1 MVTGLGA
8 SSLTSVSINAEDI
21 NFEESDEKG
30 INKNGN
36 NGKYGNDDGN
46 NNENIDGNNNNSVG
60 NNENDENTKGG
71 KGQETGGS
79 SGIKENEDGKEGEDK
94 EDSEDEEEEKED
106 IFELT
111 KCSAGDV
118 NLLDN
123 ADGEILIFKDKG
135 ITIDIEFRTNRV
147 MEKIKYRLHDELS
160 GNTTEG
166 SVTSELQEIIE
177 KDNENKDS
185 ENDGSDA
192 GDKGG
197 MKGGGEKEREETEK
211 IYVYKSKIQINDGF
225 AGNISFYAEG
235 ENDYRSEEYLT
246 GNFIAESEDAAE
258 NNVINIDCRSEFIS
272 ENDIPLFKE
281 NVHFNIS
288 AKAPLSGIEEYGI
301 TVKNILTG
309 EIIYKD
315 NFKREAK
322 TFGDFLHA
330 YEDEIQIE
338 AGSGDYIVEACIK
351 DKAGYT
357 RYDTEL
363 FSVDLNAPIIEYKY
377 IDKNISTN
385 RSIFPEIMV
394 TDRNISSEN
403 VHISLKGERHGNI
416 DILENISIQEIHNK
430 YDSSDILP
438 GLRELMGENI
448 VSGAIDV
455 SQLNKLTDKCNIKG
469 VINMS
474 ELQDDNY
481 ILTVEAT
488 DLTGNKNALNLPF
501 TINKHGSVFIPDNN
515 ILSMSDTFTNNP
527 ADINITE
534 LNIDSFGDE
543 HRQVLL
549 YHNGMVKTLKKGVD
563 YDVKEESE
571 DFLNKYTYRIFNRNF
586 KGNGTYSILINTVDK
601 AGNNNSSDSS
611 DICKV
616 FRFCVDK
623 SRPEIVKLSDDTY
636 VSSEDVEYLFVI
648 NDNIALKNFEY
659 SVDDGELIHVN
670 NISDSEE
677 FGEIIGTGS
686 FADDNVLNISLK
698 PDGLEHSVYIKSYDM
713 AGNTKDIVFRG
724 LSVRKPALGE
734 VYKKEYLAPAL
745 ENVREVSENTQFTD
759 FTILISI
766 LVLSG
771 ASAGT
776 ILFLVAKR
784 KRNVRLKNKK

>member
-8 SSLTSVSINAEDI
+8 SSLTSVSINAEDK

-94 EDSEDEEEEKED
+94 EDREDEEEKED

-118 NLLDN
+118 NLLNN

-177 KDNENKDS
+177 KDNENKDN

-197 MKGGGEKEREETEK
+197 MKEGGEKEREGTEK

-235 ENDYRSEEYLT
+235 ENDYKSEEYLT

-322 TFGDFLHA
+322 TFGDFLTT

-403 VHISLKGERHGNI
+403 VHISLKGERQGNI

-636 VSSEDVEYLFVI
+636 VSSEDVEYLFII

-659 SVDDGELIHVN
+659 SVDDGDLIHVN

-686 FADDNVLNISLK
+686 FADDNVLNFSLK

>member
-8 SSLTSVSINAEDI
+8 SSLTSVSINAEDK

-71 KGQETGGS
+71 KGQETGGC

-94 EDSEDEEEEKED
+94 EDREDEEEKED

-118 NLLDN
+118 NLLNN

-177 KDNENKDS
+177 KDNENKDN

-197 MKGGGEKEREETEK
+197 MKEGGEKEREGTEK

-235 ENDYRSEEYLT
+235 ENDYKSEEYLT

-322 TFGDFLHA
+322 TFGDFLTT

-403 VHISLKGERHGNI
+403 VHISLKGERQGNI

-636 VSSEDVEYLFVI
+636 VSSEDVEYLFII

>member
-8 SSLTSVSINAEDI
+8 SSLTSVSINAEDK

-94 EDSEDEEEEKED
+94 EDREDEEEKED

-118 NLLDN
+118 NLLNN

-177 KDNENKDS
+177 KDNENKDN

-197 MKGGGEKEREETEK
+197 MKGGGEEEREETEK

-288 AKAPLSGIEEYGI
+288 ATAPLSGIEEYGI

-322 TFGDFLHA
+322 TFGDFLPT

-385 RSIFPEIMV
+385 RSIFLEIMV

-403 VHISLKGERHGNI
+403 VHISLKGERQGNI

-677 FGEIIGTGS
+677 FGGIIGTGS

-724 LSVRKPALGE
+724 LSVRKPALRE

-759 FTILISI
+759 FTIFISI

>member
-8 SSLTSVSINAEDI
+8 SSLTSVSINAEDK

-36 NGKYGNDDGN
+36 NGKYGNDDG
-46 NNENIDGNNNNSVG
+46 NIDGNNNNSVG

-71 KGQETGGS
+71 KGQETDGS

-94 EDSEDEEEEKED
+94 EDREDEEEKED

-118 NLLDN
+118 NLLNN

-160 GNTTEG
+160 GNTTES

-177 KDNENKDS
+177 KDNENKDN

-197 MKGGGEKEREETEK
+197 MKGGGEKEREGTEK
-211 IYVYKSKIQINDGF
+211 IYVYKSKRQINDGV

-301 TVKNILTG
+301 TVKNIFIG

-322 TFGDFLHA
+322 TFGDFLPT

-403 VHISLKGERHGNI
+403 VHISLKGERQGNI

-534 LNIDSFGDE
+534 LNIDSFRDE

>member
-8 SSLTSVSINAEDI
+8 SSLTSVSINAEDK

-94 EDSEDEEEEKED
+94 EDREDEEEKED

-118 NLLDN
+118 NLLNN

-177 KDNENKDS
+177 KDNENKDN

-197 MKGGGEKEREETEK
+197 MKGGGEEEREETEK

-288 AKAPLSGIEEYGI
+288 ATAPLSGIEEYGI

-322 TFGDFLHA
+322 TFGDFLPT

-403 VHISLKGERHGNI
+403 VHISLKGERQGNI

-534 LNIDSFGDE
+534 LNIDSFRDE

>member
-8 SSLTSVSINAEDI
+8 SSLTSVSINAEDK

-94 EDSEDEEEEKED
+94 EDREDEEEKED

-118 NLLDN
+118 NLLNN

-177 KDNENKDS
+177 KDNENKDN

-197 MKGGGEKEREETEK
+197 MKGGGEKEREGTEK

-235 ENDYRSEEYLT
+235 ENDYKSEEYLT

-322 TFGDFLHA
+322 TFGDFLPT

-403 VHISLKGERHGNI
+403 VHISLKGEKQGNI

-549 YHNGMVKTLKKGVD
+549 YHNGMVKTLKKDVD

-745 ENVREVSENTQFTD
+745 ENIREVSENTQFTD

-776 ILFLVAKR
+776 ILFFVAKR

>member
-8 SSLTSVSINAEDI
+8 SSLTSVSINAEDK

-94 EDSEDEEEEKED
+94 EDIEDEEEKGD

-118 NLLDN
+118 NLLNN

-177 KDNENKDS
+177 KDNENKDN

-197 MKGGGEKEREETEK
+197 MKGGGEEEREETEK

-225 AGNISFYAEG
+225 AGNISFYTEG

-288 AKAPLSGIEEYGI
+288 ATAPLSGIEEYGI

-322 TFGDFLHA
+322 TFGDFLPT

-403 VHISLKGERHGNI
+403 VHISLKGERQGNI

-534 LNIDSFGDE
+534 LNIDSFRDE

-745 ENVREVSENTQFTD
+745 ENVREVRENTQFTD

>member
-8 SSLTSVSINAEDI
+8 SSLTSVSINAEDK

-94 EDSEDEEEEKED
+94 EDREDEEEKED

-118 NLLDN
+118 NLLNN

-177 KDNENKDS
+177 KDNENKDN

-197 MKGGGEKEREETEK
+197 MKGGGEEEREETEK

-288 AKAPLSGIEEYGI
+288 ATAPLSGIEEYGI

-322 TFGDFLHA
+322 TFGDFLPT

-363 FSVDLNAPIIEYKY
+363 LSVDLNAPIIEYKY

-403 VHISLKGERHGNI
+403 VHISLKGERQGNI

-534 LNIDSFGDE
+534 LNIDSFRDE

>member
-8 SSLTSVSINAEDI
+8 SSLTSVSINAEDK

-94 EDSEDEEEEKED
+94 EDREDEEEKED

-118 NLLDN
+118 NLLNN
-123 ADGEILIFKDKG
+123 ADGEILIFKDIG

-177 KDNENKDS
+177 KDNENKDN

-197 MKGGGEKEREETEK
+197 MKGGGEKEREGTEK
-211 IYVYKSKIQINDGF
+211 IYVYKFKIQINDGF

-322 TFGDFLHA
+322 TFGDFLPT

-338 AGSGDYIVEACIK
+338 AGSGDYIVKACIK

-403 VHISLKGERHGNI
+403 VHISLKGERQGNI

>member
-8 SSLTSVSINAEDI
+8 SSLTSVSINAEDK

-94 EDSEDEEEEKED
+94 EDREDEEEKED

-118 NLLDN
+118 NLLNN

-135 ITIDIEFRTNRV
+135 ITVDIEFRTNRV

-177 KDNENKDS
+177 KDNENKDN

-197 MKGGGEKEREETEK
+197 MKGGGEKKREGTEK

-322 TFGDFLHA
+322 TFGDFLPA

-403 VHISLKGERHGNI
+403 VHISLKGERQGNI

-571 DFLNKYTYRIFNRNF
+571 DFLNKYTYRVFNRNF

-759 FTILISI
+759 FTIFISI

>member
-8 SSLTSVSINAEDI
+8 SSLTSVSINAEDK

-46 NNENIDGNNNNSVG
+46 NNENIDGNNNNSLG

-94 EDSEDEEEEKED
+94 EDREDEEEKED

-118 NLLDN
+118 NLLNN

-147 MEKIKYRLHDELS
+147 MEKIKYRLHDKLS

-177 KDNENKDS
+177 KDNENKDN

-197 MKGGGEKEREETEK
+197 MKGGGEKEREGTEK

-288 AKAPLSGIEEYGI
+288 ATAPLSGIEEYGI

-322 TFGDFLHA
+322 TFGDFLPT

-403 VHISLKGERHGNI
+403 VHISLKGERQGNI

-636 VSSEDVEYLFVI
+636 VSSEDVEYLFII
-648 NDNIALKNFEY
+648 NDNIVLKNFEY

>member
-8 SSLTSVSINAEDI
+8 SSLTSVSINAEDK
-21 NFEESDEKG
+21 NFEESDENG

-94 EDSEDEEEEKED
+94 EDREDEEEKED

-118 NLLDN
+118 NLLNN

-177 KDNENKDS
+177 KDNENKDN

-197 MKGGGEKEREETEK
+197 MKEGGEKEREGTEK

-235 ENDYRSEEYLT
+235 ENDYKSEEYLT

-322 TFGDFLHA
+322 TFGDFLTT

-403 VHISLKGERHGNI
+403 VHISLKGERQGNI

-636 VSSEDVEYLFVI
+636 VSSEDVEYLFII

-659 SVDDGELIHVN
+659 SVDDGELTHVN

>member
-8 SSLTSVSINAEDI
+8 SSLTSVSINAEDK

-94 EDSEDEEEEKED
+94 EDREDEEEKED

-118 NLLDN
+118 NLLNN

-166 SVTSELQEIIE
+166 SVTSELQKIIE
-177 KDNENKDS
+177 KDNENKDN

-211 IYVYKSKIQINDGF
+211 IYVYKFKIQINDGF

-288 AKAPLSGIEEYGI
+288 ATAPLSGIEEYGI

-322 TFGDFLHA
+322 TFGDFLPT

-403 VHISLKGERHGNI
+403 VHISLKGERQGNI

-527 ADINITE
+527 ADFNITE
-534 LNIDSFGDE
+534 LNIDSFRDE

>member
-8 SSLTSVSINAEDI
+8 SSLTSFSINAEDK
-21 NFEESDEKG
+21 NLEESDEKG

-94 EDSEDEEEEKED
+94 EDRED

-118 NLLDN
+118 NLLNN

-177 KDNENKDS
+177 KDNENKDN

-322 TFGDFLHA
+322 TFGDFLPT

-363 FSVDLNAPIIEYKY
+363 FSVDLNVPIIEYKS

-403 VHISLKGERHGNI
+403 VHISLKGERQGNI
-416 DILENISIQEIHNK
+416 DVLENISIQEIHNK

-670 NISDSEE
+670 NISDSEG

-784 KRNVRLKNKK
+784 KRNVRFKNKK

>member
-8 SSLTSVSINAEDI
+8 SSLTSVSINAEDK
-21 NFEESDEKG
+21 NLEESDEKG

-36 NGKYGNDDGN
+36 NVKYGNDDGN
-46 NNENIDGNNNNSVG
+46 NNENIDGNNNNSLG

-94 EDSEDEEEEKED
+94 EDREDEEEKED

-118 NLLDN
+118 NLLNN

-177 KDNENKDS
+177 KDNENKDN

-197 MKGGGEKEREETEK
+197 MKGGGEKEREGTEK

-288 AKAPLSGIEEYGI
+288 ATAHLSGIEEYGI

-322 TFGDFLHA
+322 TFGDFLPT

-403 VHISLKGERHGNI
+403 VHISLKGERQGNI

-636 VSSEDVEYLFVI
+636 VSSEDVEYLFII

-677 FGEIIGTGS
+677 FGGIIGTGS

>member
-8 SSLTSVSINAEDI
+8 SSLTSVSINAEDK
-21 NFEESDEKG
+21 NLEESDEKG

-94 EDSEDEEEEKED
+94 EDREDEEEKED

-118 NLLDN
+118 NLLNN

-177 KDNENKDS
+177 KDNKNKDN

-197 MKGGGEKEREETEK
+197 MKGGGEKEREGTGETGDGKYRASLGEARNRKKSDDSTDNTQGNNASADNTDVTDPEEENPPEGTEK

-288 AKAPLSGIEEYGI
+288 AKAPFSGIEEYGI

-322 TFGDFLHA
+322 TFGDFLPT

-403 VHISLKGERHGNI
+403 VHISLKGERQGNI
-416 DILENISIQEIHNK
+416 
-430 YDSSDILP
+430 
-438 GLRELMGENI
+438 
-448 VSGAIDV
+448 
-455 SQLNKLTDKCNIKG
+455 C
-469 VINMS
+469 
-474 ELQDDNY
+474 
-481 ILTVEAT
+481 
-488 DLTGNKNALNLPF
+488 
-501 TINKHGSVFIPDNN
+501 
-515 ILSMSDTFTNNP
+515 LS
-527 ADINITE
+527 
-534 LNIDSFGDE
+534 
-543 HRQVLL
+543 
-549 YHNGMVKTLKKGVD
+549 
-563 YDVKEESE
+563 
-571 DFLNKYTYRIFNRNF
+571 
-586 KGNGTYSILINTVDK
+586 
-601 AGNNNSSDSS
+601 
-611 DICKV
+611 
-616 FRFCVDK
+616 
-623 SRPEIVKLSDDTY
+623 
-636 VSSEDVEYLFVI
+636 
-648 NDNIALKNFEY
+648 
-659 SVDDGELIHVN
+659 LIH
-670 NISDSEE
+670 I
-677 FGEIIGTGS
+677 
-686 FADDNVLNISLK
+686 
-698 PDGLEHSVYIKSYDM
+698 
-713 AGNTKDIVFRG
+713 
-724 LSVRKPALGE
+724 
-734 VYKKEYLAPAL
+734 
-745 ENVREVSENTQFTD
+745 
-759 FTILISI
+759 
-766 LVLSG
+766 
-771 ASAGT
+771 
-776 ILFLVAKR
+776 
-784 KRNVRLKNKK
+784 

>member
-8 SSLTSVSINAEDI
+8 SSLTSVSINAEDK

-94 EDSEDEEEEKED
+94 EDREDEEEKED

-118 NLLDN
+118 NLLNN

-177 KDNENKDS
+177 KDNENKDN

-197 MKGGGEKEREETEK
+197 MKGGGEKEREGTEN

-235 ENDYRSEEYLT
+235 ENDYKSEEYLT

-322 TFGDFLHA
+322 TFGDFLPT

-403 VHISLKGERHGNI
+403 VHISLKGERKGNI

-549 YHNGMVKTLKKGVD
+549 YHNGMVKTLKKDVD

-670 NISDSEE
+670 NIFDSEE
-677 FGEIIGTGS
+677 FGGIIGTGS
-686 FADDNVLNISLK
+686 FAEDNVLNISLK

-759 FTILISI
+759 FTILIFI

>member
-8 SSLTSVSINAEDI
+8 SSLTSVSINAEDK

-94 EDSEDEEEEKED
+94 EDREDEEEKED

-118 NLLDN
+118 NLLNN

-177 KDNENKDS
+177 KDNENKDN

-197 MKGGGEKEREETEK
+197 MKGGGEKEREGTEK

-235 ENDYRSEEYLT
+235 ENDYKSEEYLT

-322 TFGDFLHA
+322 TFGDFLPT

-403 VHISLKGERHGNI
+403 VHISLKGERKGNI

-549 YHNGMVKTLKKGVD
+549 YHNGMVKTLKKDVD

-670 NISDSEE
+670 NIFDSEE
-677 FGEIIGTGS
+677 FGGIIGTGS

-759 FTILISI
+759 FTILIFI

-776 ILFLVAKR
+776 IFFLVAKR

>member
-8 SSLTSVSINAEDI
+8 SSLTSVSINAEDK

-94 EDSEDEEEEKED
+94 EDREDEEEKED

-111 KCSAGDV
+111 KCFAGDV
-118 NLLDN
+118 NLLNN

-177 KDNENKDS
+177 KDNENKDN

-197 MKGGGEKEREETEK
+197 MKGGGEEEREETEK

-322 TFGDFLHA
+322 TFGDFLPT

-338 AGSGDYIVEACIK
+338 AGSGDYIVKACIK

-403 VHISLKGERHGNI
+403 VHISLKGERQGNI

-759 FTILISI
+759 FTIFISI

>member
-8 SSLTSVSINAEDI
+8 SSLTSVSINAEDK

-94 EDSEDEEEEKED
+94 EDREDEEEKED

-118 NLLDN
+118 NLLNN

-166 SVTSELQEIIE
+166 SVTSELQEIIK
-177 KDNENKDS
+177 KDNENKDN

-197 MKGGGEKEREETEK
+197 MKGGGEEEREETEK

-288 AKAPLSGIEEYGI
+288 ATAPLSGIEEYGI

-322 TFGDFLHA
+322 TFGDFLPT

-403 VHISLKGERHGNI
+403 VHISLKGERQGNI

-534 LNIDSFGDE
+534 LNIDSFRDE

>member
-8 SSLTSVSINAEDI
+8 SSLTSVSINAEDK

-94 EDSEDEEEEKED
+94 EDREDEEEKED

-118 NLLDN
+118 NLLNN

-177 KDNENKDS
+177 KDNENKDN

-192 GDKGG
+192 GDKSG
-197 MKGGGEKEREETEK
+197 MKGGGEKEREGTEK

-235 ENDYRSEEYLT
+235 ENDYKSEEYLT

-288 AKAPLSGIEEYGI
+288 ATAPLSGIEEYGI

-322 TFGDFLHA
+322 TFGDFLPT

-403 VHISLKGERHGNI
+403 VHISLKGERQGNI

-636 VSSEDVEYLFVI
+636 VSSEDVEYLFII

-659 SVDDGELIHVN
+659 SVDDGELTHVN

-677 FGEIIGTGS
+677 FGGIIGTGS

>member
-8 SSLTSVSINAEDI
+8 SSLTSVSINAEDK

-94 EDSEDEEEEKED
+94 EDREDEEEKED

-118 NLLDN
+118 NLLNN

-177 KDNENKDS
+177 KDNENNDN

-197 MKGGGEKEREETEK
+197 MKGGGEEEREETEK

-288 AKAPLSGIEEYGI
+288 ATAPLSGIEEYGI

-322 TFGDFLHA
+322 TFGDFLPT

-403 VHISLKGERHGNI
+403 VHISLKGERQGNI

-534 LNIDSFGDE
+534 LNIDSFRDE

>member
-8 SSLTSVSINAEDI
+8 SSLTSVSINAEDK

-94 EDSEDEEEEKED
+94 EDREDEEEKED

-118 NLLDN
+118 NLLNN

-177 KDNENKDS
+177 KDNENKDN

-192 GDKGG
+192 GDKGE
-197 MKGGGEKEREETEK
+197 MKGGGEKEREGTEK

-322 TFGDFLHA
+322 TFGDFLPT

-403 VHISLKGERHGNI
+403 VHISLKGERQGNI

-636 VSSEDVEYLFVI
+636 VSSEDVEYLFII

>member
-8 SSLTSVSINAEDI
+8 SSLTSVSINAEDK
-21 NFEESDEKG
+21 NLEESDEKG

-46 NNENIDGNNNNSVG
+46 NNENIDGNNNNSLG

-94 EDSEDEEEEKED
+94 EDREDEEEKED

-118 NLLDN
+118 NLLNN

-177 KDNENKDS
+177 KDNENKDN

-197 MKGGGEKEREETEK
+197 MKGGGEKEREGTEK

-288 AKAPLSGIEEYGI
+288 ATAHLSGIEEYGI

-322 TFGDFLHA
+322 TFGDFLPT

-403 VHISLKGERHGNI
+403 VHISLKGERQGNI

-549 YHNGMVKTLKKGVD
+549 YHNGMVKTLKKDVD

-677 FGEIIGTGS
+677 FGGIIGTGS

>member
-8 SSLTSVSINAEDI
+8 SSLTSVSINAEDK

-79 SGIKENEDGKEGEDK
+79 SGIKENEDGKEEEDK
-94 EDSEDEEEEKED
+94 EDREDEEEKED

-118 NLLDN
+118 NLLNN

-177 KDNENKDS
+177 KDNENKDN

-197 MKGGGEKEREETEK
+197 MKGGGEEEREETEK

-288 AKAPLSGIEEYGI
+288 ATAPLSGIEEYGI

-322 TFGDFLHA
+322 TFGDFLPT

-403 VHISLKGERHGNI
+403 VHISLKGERQGNI

-534 LNIDSFGDE
+534 LNIDSFRDE

>member
-8 SSLTSVSINAEDI
+8 SSLTSFSINAEDK
-21 NFEESDEKG
+21 NLEESDEKG

-94 EDSEDEEEEKED
+94 EDREDEEEKED

-118 NLLDN
+118 NLLNN

-177 KDNENKDS
+177 KDNENKDN

-322 TFGDFLHA
+322 TFGDFLPT

-363 FSVDLNAPIIEYKY
+363 FSVDLNVPIIEYKS

-403 VHISLKGERHGNI
+403 VHISLKGERQGNI
-416 DILENISIQEIHNK
+416 DVLENISIQEIHNK

-670 NISDSEE
+670 NISDSEG

-784 KRNVRLKNKK
+784 KRNVRFKNKK

>member
-8 SSLTSVSINAEDI
+8 SSLTSVSINAEDK

-36 NGKYGNDDGN
+36 NGKYGNDDG
-46 NNENIDGNNNNSVG
+46 NIDGNNNNSVG

-94 EDSEDEEEEKED
+94 EDREDEEEKED

-118 NLLDN
+118 NLLNN

-177 KDNENKDS
+177 KDNENKDN

-197 MKGGGEKEREETEK
+197 MKGGGEKKREGTEK

-288 AKAPLSGIEEYGI
+288 AKAPLSDIEEYGI

-322 TFGDFLHA
+322 TFGDFLPA

-338 AGSGDYIVEACIK
+338 AGSEDYIVEACIK

-403 VHISLKGERHGNI
+403 VHISLKGERQGNI

-677 FGEIIGTGS
+677 FGGIIGTGS

-759 FTILISI
+759 FTIFISI

-776 ILFLVAKR
+776 ILFFVAKR

>member
-8 SSLTSVSINAEDI
+8 SSLTSVSINAEDK

-94 EDSEDEEEEKED
+94 EDREDEEEKED

-118 NLLDN
+118 NLLNN

-160 GNTTEG
+160 RNTTEG

-177 KDNENKDS
+177 KDNENKDN

-197 MKGGGEKEREETEK
+197 MKGGGEKEREGTEK

-235 ENDYRSEEYLT
+235 ENDYKSEEYLT

-322 TFGDFLHA
+322 TFGDFLPT

-403 VHISLKGERHGNI
+403 VHISLKGERQGNI

-549 YHNGMVKTLKKGVD
+549 YHNGMVKTLKKDVD

-771 ASAGT
+771 ALAGT

>member
-8 SSLTSVSINAEDI
+8 SSLTSVSINAEDK

-94 EDSEDEEEEKED
+94 EDREDEEEKED

-118 NLLDN
+118 NLLNN

-177 KDNENKDS
+177 KDNENKDN

-197 MKGGGEKEREETEK
+197 MKGGGEKEREGTEK

-322 TFGDFLHA
+322 TSGDFLPA

-403 VHISLKGERHGNI
+403 VHISLKGERQGNI

-549 YHNGMVKTLKKGVD
+549 YHNGMVKMLKKGVD

-636 VSSEDVEYLFVI
+636 VSSEDVEYLFII

-677 FGEIIGTGS
+677 FGGIIGTGS

-776 ILFLVAKR
+776 ILFFVAKR

>member
-8 SSLTSVSINAEDI
+8 SSLTSVSINAEDK
-21 NFEESDEKG
+21 NLEESDEKG

-46 NNENIDGNNNNSVG
+46 NNENIDGNNNNSLG

-94 EDSEDEEEEKED
+94 EDREDEEEKED

-118 NLLDN
+118 NLLNN

-177 KDNENKDS
+177 KDNENKDN

-197 MKGGGEKEREETEK
+197 MKGGGEKEREGTEK

-235 ENDYRSEEYLT
+235 ENDYKSEEYLT

-322 TFGDFLHA
+322 TFGDFLPT

-403 VHISLKGERHGNI
+403 VHISLKGERQGNI

-549 YHNGMVKTLKKGVD
+549 YHNGMVKTLKKDVD

-670 NISDSEE
+670 NIFDSEE
-677 FGEIIGTGS
+677 FGGIIGTGS

-759 FTILISI
+759 FTILIFI

>member
-8 SSLTSVSINAEDI
+8 SSLTSVSINAEDK

-30 INKNGN
+30 INKNSN

-94 EDSEDEEEEKED
+94 EDREDEEEKED

-118 NLLDN
+118 NLLNN

-177 KDNENKDS
+177 KDNENKDN

-197 MKGGGEKEREETEK
+197 MKGGGEKEREGTEK

-235 ENDYRSEEYLT
+235 ENDYKSEEYLT

-322 TFGDFLHA
+322 TFGDFLPT

-403 VHISLKGERHGNI
+403 VHISLKGERKGNI

-549 YHNGMVKTLKKGVD
+549 YHNGMVKTLKKDVD

-670 NISDSEE
+670 NIFDSEE
-677 FGEIIGTGS
+677 FGGIIGTGS

-759 FTILISI
+759 FTILIFI

>member
-8 SSLTSVSINAEDI
+8 SSLTSVSINAEDK

-94 EDSEDEEEEKED
+94 EDREDEEEKED

-118 NLLDN
+118 NLLNN

-177 KDNENKDS
+177 KDNENKDN

-197 MKGGGEKEREETEK
+197 MKGGGEKEREGTEK

-322 TFGDFLHA
+322 TFGDFLPA

-403 VHISLKGERHGNI
+403 VHISLKGERQGNI

-677 FGEIIGTGS
+677 FGEIIGIGS

-771 ASAGT
+771 ASAGI
-776 ILFLVAKR
+776 ILFFVAKR
-784 KRNVRLKNKK
+784 KRNARLKNKK

>member
-8 SSLTSVSINAEDI
+8 SSLTSVSINAEDK

-94 EDSEDEEEEKED
+94 EDREDEEEKED

-118 NLLDN
+118 NLLNN

-177 KDNENKDS
+177 KDNENKDN

-197 MKGGGEKEREETEK
+197 MKGEGEEEREETEK

-288 AKAPLSGIEEYGI
+288 ATAPLSGIEEYGI

-322 TFGDFLHA
+322 TFGDFLPT

-403 VHISLKGERHGNI
+403 VHISLKGERQGNI

-534 LNIDSFGDE
+534 LNIDSFRDE